1 METTDTLTALMAT
14 LEKYR
19 KNKTLVPPDQLAGKY
34 KIPFEKLKTQLKEEA
49 GEYLKAY
56 SLEGLQVKKEDS
68 EYYREFAEVVNQIF
82 SDRSIMKQAGTALFK
97 NFSMEEFKQLSEQ
110 LRSRVYTE
118 AYTPYF
124 QNYTCLYATEA
135 CFNEDNPQ
143 SPRIYN
149 SLVDKFWDERT
160 GKWISDKEAGAPVA
174 MIYYQRERKQHEQE

>member
-1 METTDTLTALMAT
+1 MENTSDAFAKFATT

-19 KNKTLVPPDQLAGKY
+19 KNKTLVPPEDLAGKY
-34 KIPFEKLKTQLKEEA
+34 KVPFEKLKTQLKAEMET
-49 GEYLKAY
+49 YLKEY
-56 SLEGLQVKKEDS
+56 SLDGLHVKKDNEGYF
-68 EYYREFAEVVNQIF
+68 EAFVKAVNRIF
-82 SDRSIMKQAGTALFK
+82 SDIDMRRQIGKAAY
-97 NFSMEEFKQLSEQ
+97 EEYNLNKVKQLAEQ

-118 AYTPYF
+118 AYAPYL

-174 MIYYQRERKQHEQE
+174 MIYYQRGAKTT

>member
-1 METTDTLTALMAT
+1 MENKSETFAKFAAT

-19 KNKTLVPPDQLAGKY
+19 KNKTMVPPDQLAGKY
-34 KIPFEKLKTQLKEEA
+34 KAPFEKLKAQLKAELEA
-49 GEYLKAY
+49 YLKEH
-56 SLEGLQVKKEDS
+56 SLEGLQVKADDKEHF
-68 EYYREFAEVVNQIF
+68 EPFAEAVKQIF
-82 SDRSIMKQAGTALFK
+82 SDAGMIRQIGKAAY
-97 NFSMEEFKQLSEQ
+97 EEYDLNKVKQLSEQ

-118 AYTPYF
+118 AYAPYL

-160 GKWISDKEAGAPVA
+160 GKWISDKAAEAPVV
-174 MIYYQRERKQHEQE
+174 MIYYQKGVKTT